1 MSRRIKMDI
10 NRLTSI
16 NAGQSRIA
24 GLKDQG
30 GHPHNKGREDDE
42 GNPPLSRENV
52 DSLATM
58 LNSATKS
65 MDRKITFAVDNDTH
79 RIVMKVQDSRTN
91 ETVREIPP
99 RELIRLLKHMH
110 DFIGMFVDESR

>member
-1 MSRRIKMDI
+1 MDI
-10 NRLTSI
+10 NRLTSV
-16 NAGQSRIA
+16 NAAQARIA
-24 GLKDQG
+24 GLKDQE
-30 GHPHNKGREDDE
+30 GHSRYRSREDDE
-42 GNPPLSRENV
+42 NNPKLSRENV
-52 DSLATM
+52 ESLATM

-65 MDRKITFAVDNDTH
+65 MDRNITFAVDNDTH

>member
-1 MSRRIKMDI
+1 MDI
-10 NRLTSI
+10 NRRTSV
-16 NAGQSRIA
+16 NAGQARIA
-24 GLKDQG
+24 GLKDQD
-30 GHPHNKGREDDE
+30 GHSRHRGREDE
-42 GNPPLSRENV
+42 ENNPQLSRENIE
-52 DSLATM
+52 SLATM

>member
-1 MSRRIKMDI
+1 MDI

-24 GLKDQG
+24 GLKDQS
-30 GHPHNKGREDDE
+30 GHNPQKGRENDD
-42 GNPPLSRENV
+42 GSPPLSRENA

-65 MDRKITFAVDNDTH
+65 MDKKITFAVDDDTN
-79 RIVMKVQDSRTN
+79 RIVIKVQDSRTN
-91 ETVREIPP
+91 ETVREIPSK
-99 RELIRLLKHMH
+99 ELIRLLKHMH
-110 DFIGMFVDESR
+110 DFIGMLVDESR

>member
-1 MSRRIKMDI
+1 MDI
-10 NRLTSI
+10 NRLTSV
-16 NAGQSRIA
+16 NAGQARIA
-24 GLKDQG
+24 GLKDQD
-30 GHPHNKGREDDE
+30 GHSRHRGREDE
-42 GNPPLSRENV
+42 ENNPKLSRENIE
-52 DSLATM
+52 SLATM

>member
-1 MSRRIKMDI
+1 MDI
-10 NRLTSI
+10 NRLTSV
-16 NAGQSRIA
+16 NGGQTRIA
-24 GLKDQG
+24 GLKDQD
-30 GHPHNKGREDDE
+30 GHSRPRGREDDE
-42 GNPPLSRENV
+42 NNPKLSRENIE
-52 DSLATM
+52 SLATM

>member
-1 MSRRIKMDI
+1 MDI
-10 NRLTSI
+10 NRLTSV
-16 NAGQSRIA
+16 NTGQARIA
-24 GLKDQG
+24 GLKDQAER
-30 GHPHNKGREDDE
+30 PPLRGREDE
-42 GNPPLSRENV
+42 GKSPTLSRENAE
-52 DSLATM
+52 SLATM

>member
-1 MSRRIKMDI
+1 MDI
-10 NRLTSI
+10 NRLTSV
-16 NAGQSRIA
+16 NAGQARIA
-24 GLKDQG
+24 GLKDQD
-30 GHPHNKGREDDE
+30 GHSE
-42 GNPPLSRENV
+42 
-52 DSLATM
+52 SLATM